1 MYQKTEQ
8 EVTFSHDIILKGK
21 ISKGG
26 HLEGNFYINQF
37 KKTKILNQSKSYIL
51 IIWDN

>member
-8 EVTFSHDIILKGK
+8 EVTFSHDIIL
-21 ISKGG
+21 KGG